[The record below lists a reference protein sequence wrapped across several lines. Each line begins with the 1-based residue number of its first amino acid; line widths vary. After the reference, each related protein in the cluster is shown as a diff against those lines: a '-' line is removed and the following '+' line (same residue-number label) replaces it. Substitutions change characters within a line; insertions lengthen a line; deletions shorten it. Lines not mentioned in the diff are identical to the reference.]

1 MKILKQRRGILEC
14 IYTPK
19 SELYKRVNYTRHI
32 LLTGLLKS
40 TTETSLLVIG
50 FNLIFYGMVEPSQ
63 FRDYVIPIGII
74 AIMSSV
80 LVDFVGDHVKMVK
93 KDEQFQLTEKM
104 MDEKIQE
111 KAVTEKK
118 AREIAKKLVD
128 KELEDLEDTLC
139 NDPES
144 LCNDKKEK
152 E

>member
-1 MKILKQRRGILEC
+1 MKHIKKRRLLEW
-14 IYTPK
+14 IYKPK
-19 SELYKRVNYTRHI
+19 SELYKRVNYTQHI

-63 FRDYVIPIGII
+63 FKDYVIPIGIM
-74 AIMSSV
+74 AIMGSV
-80 LVDFVGDHVKMVK
+80 IVDFVGDHIKMVK
-93 KDEQFQLTEKM
+93 KDEEFQITENL

-128 KELEDLEDTLC
+128 KELEDLADTLC
-139 NDPES
+139 DD
-144 LCNDKKEK
+144 DKKPGK
-152 E
+152 

>member
-1 MKILKQRRGILEC
+1 MKHNIERRELLEW
-14 IYTPK
+14 IYKPQ
-19 SELYKRVNYTRHI
+19 SELYKRVHYTRHI

-50 FNLIFYGMVEPSQ
+50 FNLIFYGMVEPGQ

-80 LVDFVGDHVKMVK
+80 IVDFVGDHIIMQK
-93 KDEQFQLTEKM
+93 KDEEFQITEDM
-104 MDEKIQE
+104 MNEKIQE

-128 KELEDLEDTLC
+128 KELEDLEDALC

-144 LCNDKKEK
+144 LCDNKKE
-152 E
+152 

>member
-1 MKILKQRRGILEC
+1 MKHNKKRGLLEW
-14 IYTPK
+14 IYKPK
-19 SELYKRVNYTRHI
+19 SELYKRVHYTRHI

-63 FRDYVIPIGII
+63 FKDYVIPIGIM
-74 AIMSSV
+74 AIMGSV
-80 LVDFVGDHVKMVK
+80 IVDFVGDHIKMVK
-93 KDEQFQLTEKM
+93 KDEEFQITENL

-128 KELEDLEDTLC
+128 KELEDI
-139 NDPES
+139 S
-144 LCNDKKEK
+144 RYIM
-152 E
+152 

>member
-1 MKILKQRRGILEC
+1 MKHIKKRGLLEW
-14 IYTPK
+14 IYKPK
-19 SELYKRVNYTRHI
+19 SELYKRIHYTRHI

-63 FRDYVIPIGII
+63 FKDYVIPIGIM
-74 AIMSSV
+74 AIMGSV
-80 LVDFVGDHVKMVK
+80 IVDFVGDHIKMVK
-93 KDEQFQLTEKM
+93 KDEEFQITENL

-128 KELEDLEDTLC
+128 KELEELEDALC
-139 NDPES
+139 NDPKS
-144 LCNDKKEK
+144 LCNDEK
-152 E
+152 EDK